1 MVSIAGSLQFPKGS
15 PSPVK
20 PPGMSVLAS
29 TAKVGWRGFHGA
41 ILEGRLSD
49 FFYHSAPDHFV
60 SFSLTGAS
68 QVEWKR
74 GGRHAKYHSRPGEVT
89 VIPAGEDNYFRFDRS
104 TEAFHWLIDADRL
117 QELAEREWTL
127 RGSRIE
133 IIDTWKK
140 RDAKLWPLGQRL
152 AAHLRSPIPGS
163 RLFAEALHTQISIQ
177 LLWDHSSLCR
187 PSAPQVER
195 LTDARLARVIDYIH
209 SYLGHEISL
218 SDLAEV
224 AGLSPHYFL
233 DAFKRATGRTPH
245 RYLTER
251 RIAKACE
258 LLRNPHR
265 SILDV
270 TLAVGFSSQ
279 SHMTA
284 VFRRF
289 MKTTPASYRNEALG
303 SRRVADDLES

>member
-1 MVSIAGSLQFPKGS
+1 MVSFAGSFHPSKRS
-15 PSPVK
+15 SSPVK

-29 TAKVGWRGFHGA
+29 TTKVGWRGFHGA

-49 FFYHSAPDHFV
+49 FFHHSAPDHFI
-60 SFSLTGAS
+60 SFALNGSS

-74 GGRHAKYHSRPGEVT
+74 GGRVAKYHSRPGEVT
-89 VIPAGEDNYFRFDRS
+89 IIPAGEDNYFRFDRS
-104 TEAFHWLIDADRL
+104 TESLHWLIDADRL
-117 QELAEREWTL
+117 HELAEREWMVG
-127 RGSRIE
+127 GSRVE
-133 IIDTWKK
+133 IVDTWKK
-140 RDAKLWPLGQRL
+140 RDTKLWPLGQRL

-163 RLFAEALHTQISIQ
+163 RLFAETLHTQISIQ

-187 PSAPQVER
+187 PTESSVER
-195 LTDARLARVIDYIH
+195 LTDARLARVIDYVH
-209 SYLGHEISL
+209 SYLGNEISL

-258 LLRNPHR
+258 LLRNPHF

-289 MKTTPASYRNEALG
+289 MKTTPATYRDEALG
-303 SRRVADDLES
+303 LRRRFREGES